1 MHFCFHARHMY
12 SRRTLLLILTLLAG
26 CAKEAPSEPPELL
39 IRKALAEQ
47 EDAWNRHD
55 AKAWVAAFTED
66 AEFINILGTS
76 LQGRAEIE
84 RRHDEIFRTIFARS
98 RVAVQTRKVRA
109 LGSGAALAET
119 DYQLRDYDRLPPGIR
134 PTDADGTLRTR
145 LKYVWERRP
154 EGWRIVSAQ
163 NTAILP
169 LPSSAPS
176 PALPSSAALP
186 SSSAPPSS
194 ALSPALPSSAA
205 RSPALPSPGAVS
217 SAAPPSAAP
226 PSAAPPLAAP
236 PLAAPPLVAPPSA
249 APSATPPR

>member
-1 MHFCFHARHMY
+1 MY
-12 SRRTLLLILTLLAG
+12 SRRTLLLILTLLPG
-26 CAKEAPSEPPELL
+26 CAKEASSEAPEPL

-47 EDAWNRHD
+47 EEAWNRHD
-55 AKAWVAAFTED
+55 AKAWVAAFTDD

-109 LGSGAALAET
+109 LGSSAALAET

-134 PTDADGTLRTR
+134 PTDPDGTLRTR

-169 LPSSAPS
+169 LPSTPQS
-176 PALPSSAALP
+176 PA
-186 SSSAPPSS
+186 APPS
-194 ALSPALPSSAA
+194 
-205 RSPALPSPGAVS
+205 AV
-217 SAAPPSAAP
+217 PPSAAP
-226 PSAAPPLAAP
+226 PSAASPSA
-236 PLAAPPLVAPPSA
+236 APPSA
-249 APSATPPR
+249 APSPTPAR